1 MKKQLSLFLATATA
15 ALGLYVAGYTYADA
29 ATVTVKSGD
38 TVAKL
43 AADYNDTINGIKN
56 RNNLADVNF
65 IVVGQQLE
73 VGEDTAKAAT
83 TSTPA
88 TTTTQSA
95 PAATT
100 NTNQN
105 TQVATTNNNATQ
117 NTQASTQTNTASKA
131 ASTTSNSSSNY
142 STGSHADVL
151 SQMESRTGVSAS
163 TWNYIINR
171 ESNWQSSVRNSTSGA
186 YGLFQNMHISGGS
199 VQDQIDAA
207 VSLYHQQGMAA
218 WAM

>member
-88 TTTTQSA
+88 TAATTQSA

-117 NTQASTQTNTASKA
+117 NTQTNTASKA

-171 ESNWQSSVRNSTSGA
+171 ESNWQANVVNSTSGA